1 MSRLHIDSL
10 TKSFDEKKILRDIC
24 ISCETGK
31 VVGLLG
37 RNGTGKS
44 TLLKIIFGTEKGD
57 SQFIRVDDRVLQN
70 QTDRKRRI
78 AYLPQHFFLP
88 KDIKIKKLIPL
99 FCNKENSEKLFE
111 SDLIKPFLN
120 ETCRNFSGGERK
132 VVEALLI
139 IYSDSKFILLDE
151 PFNGLSPKMTA
162 EMQKIIKEQSKQKGI
177 IISDHRYQEVLDIS
191 DEIYL
196 LSNSY
201 LKQIEDLKELQQYNY
216 LPKEINLY

>member
-10 TKSFDEKKILRDIC
+10 TKSFNEKRILRDIY

-31 VVGLLG
+31 VIGLLG

-57 SQFIRVDDRVLQN
+57 SQFIRVDDKVLQN
-70 QTDRKRRI
+70 QMERKERI
-78 AYLPQHFFLP
+78 AYLPQYSFLP
-88 KDIKIKKLIPL
+88 KGIKIKKLISL
-99 FCNKENSEKLFE
+99 FCTKENADQLFK

-120 ETCRNFSGGERK
+120 ETSGSLSGGEK
-132 VVEALLI
+132 KIVEVILMV
-139 IYSDSKFILLDE
+139 YSNSKFVLLDE
-151 PFNGLSPKMTA
+151 PFNALSPKMIS
-162 EMQKIIKEQSKQKGI
+162 EIQKMIKEQSQQKGF

-196 LSNSY
+196 LSDTY
-201 LKQIEDLKELQQYNY
+201 LKQIKDFKELQQYNY
-216 LPKEINLY
+216 LPKNI